1 MTIIVCGQ
9 MLLSILSFYVRQL
22 RLSLSHSLIFVFL
35 VLLVIFVSVL
45 VLLEA
50 MRTTCQGYHHPWVL
64 RRYLRRLRIPS
75 VCPSSSATG
84 LLQMYIEI
92 RPMHDPYD
100 IHSGGFS
107 DYSAIIAEGALC
119 RKSIG
124 TLSSI
129 NLPVNH
135 SFNHSTNHSINQ
147 MILTFVLSTA
157 VYIDEIT
164 VTLGNLLW
172 LLLKQWRSGV

>member
-9 MLLSILSFYVRQL
+9 MLLSNLSFYVRQL

-50 MRTTCQGYHHPWVL
+50 MGTTSQGYHQPWVL
-64 RRYLRRLRIPS
+64 RRHLRRPRIPS
-75 VCPSSSATG
+75 ICPSSSATG
-84 LLQMYIEI
+84 LLHMYIET

-107 DYSAIIAEGALC
+107 DHSAIIAEGALS

-124 TLSSI
+124 TSASI
-129 NLPVNH
+129 NLPINH
-135 SFNHSTNHSINQ
+135 
-147 MILTFVLSTA
+147 
-157 VYIDEIT
+157 
-164 VTLGNLLW
+164 
-172 LLLKQWRSGV
+172 